1 MIKDKTNTLTKCI
14 ILLCR
19 EMDLYKDA
27 DNKDYSIDLVKTIV
41 ELFSRESKPLL
52 GGETVLIDSL
62 IELLNSMVNDIESYD
77 LTSVVDSLSML
88 MKDHQSL
95 FNSVSKSLNKELT
108 ESGLKKSIVSVRIQ
122 LNNYYREIEVKKRI
136 SRANFEL
143 GSGKFEGNFKD
154 YIDGLVLQLD
164 SLNTKVSEKTPG
176 VVTEIDIEDDSMTE
190 VLSSVKSLD
199 EGSGKMKTGWKELN
213 TMLGGGWRRGEMAMI
228 ESLPHN
234 YKSGLSQSLFL
245 QASRHNQPMLIDK
258 NKKPLNIYISFE
270 DDAEVFGAFMYKYLY
285 FEEHRKLPE
294 IDNVTPTEMHKYMK
308 ERLKVNGF
316 HVKMLRINPTDWSFK
331 DLFNY
336 ILKLEADGYEIHQC
350 IIDYLSKLPPTGCI
364 GKGGVEYRDLYDR
377 CRQFFSP
384 KKITLITPHQVSTEA
399 KQLIRN
405 GISRLN
411 FVKEIVEKGY
421 TELSKQLDQVVDIE
435 IAIAIAYMNK
445 KPVLTMQR
453 GKHRGA
459 GILDDK
465 DKYQIL
471 KFPYKAP
478 IPPNIDDVD
487 GDDSVGDFN
496 SGEDDIFDM

>member
-19 EMDLYKDA
+19 EMELYKDTET
-27 DNKDYSIDLVKTIV
+27 KDYSLDLVKTIV
-41 ELFSRESKPLL
+41 DLFSKESKPLL
-52 GGETVLIDSL
+52 GGETILIDSML
-62 IELLNSMVNDIESYD
+62 ELLNSMANDIDSYD
-77 LTSVVDSLSML
+77 VTSIIDNLSIIL
-88 MKDHQSL
+88 KDHQSL
-95 FNSVSKSLNKELT
+95 LNSVVKSLTKELS
-108 ESGLKKSIVSVRIQ
+108 ESGLKKSIVSVRTQ

-136 SRANFEL
+136 ARANFEL
-143 GSGKFEGNFKD
+143 SSGKYEGNFKE
-154 YIDGLVLQLD
+154 YIDGLLLQID

-199 EGSGKMKTGWKELN
+199 NGMGKMKTGWKEMN
-213 TMLGGGWRRGEMAMI
+213 TLLQGGWRRGEMVMI

-245 QASRHNQPMLIDK
+245 QASRHNVPLMIDK

-285 FEEHRKLPE
+285 FEEHRKLPDME
-294 IDNVTPTEMHKYMK
+294 TVTPVEMHAYMR
-308 ERLKVNGF
+308 ERLKVNGY
-316 HVKMLRINPTDWSFK
+316 HVKMLRINPSDWSFK

-435 IAIAIAYMNK
+435 IAIAIAYINK
-445 KPVLTMQR
+445 KPVLTIQR

-471 KFPYKAP
+471 HFPYKAP
-478 IPPNIDDVD
+478 IPPNIDDTD
-487 GDDSVGDFN
+487 SPDNKEFNIDD
-496 SGEDDIFDM
+496 EDMFI